1 MCVIIEGFGGD
12 TEEAKGGDKQKALKQ
27 KVLFGRCSQKDCAI
41 VEGFADRSESKSK
54 QTSLQKFIKNLQPIS
69 VGV

>member
-1 MCVIIEGFGGD
+1 MVEMRRMQAA
-12 TEEAKGGDKQKALKQ
+12 AKNIQISTSAENN
-27 KVLFGRCSQKDCAI
+27 CAI